1 MADRGGRGG
10 KHNGSLLG
18 RGDFGRTDNFGQSHQ
33 LAEKE
38 WGTKREFVGSGDKE
52 YVFYS
57 DTLGTLTISA
67 SSYWEALRIARSRG
81 YSRKQYKKNR
91 RR

>member
-18 RGDFGRTDNFGQSHQ
+18 RGDFGLDTAGQRHH
-33 LAEKE
+33 LTKKE
-38 WGTKREFVGSGDKE
+38 WGTKRQFVGSGDKD

-57 DTLGTLTISA
+57 ETLGTLTISA
-67 SSYWEALRIARSRG
+67 NSYWEALRIARSRG

>member
-1 MADRGGRGG
+1 MAKIGRGGRY
-10 KHNGSLLG
+10 GSTTTG
-18 RGDFGRTDNFGQSHQ
+18 RGDFGTATAGQKHQ
-33 LAEKE
+33 LTEKE

-57 DTLGTLTISA
+57 ETLGTLTIA
-67 SSYWEALRIARSRG
+67 ANSYWEALRIARSRG
-81 YSRKQYKKNR
+81 YSRKQYR